1 METVRYDFCFSFKYS
16 PRVGTAAASMPGA
29 PAPEESDER
38 LQRLLAVQ
46 ERHTGERLAEMVGR
60 TVDVL
65 VEKPSSRD
73 ASRLFGRTGCFKAVN
88 FNAKAGSVDG
98 PLRRVRIVKAGAHS
112 LSGEED

>member
-1 METVRYDFCFSFKYS
+1 
-16 PRVGTAAASMPGA
+16 
-29 PAPEESDER
+29 
-38 LQRLLAVQ
+38 
-46 ERHTGERLAEMVGR
+46 MVGR